1 MKHLGELNTT
11 RFFCGGCGMTAIDD
25 ITDWKCPVCRRLE
38 PPRETERTPLPVLAL
53 FLLGIAIVAC
63 GSWYL
68 SRI

>member
-1 MKHLGELNTT
+1 
-11 RFFCGGCGMTAIDD
+11 MTAIDD

-38 PPRETERTPLPVLAL
+38 PPRETERIPLPVLAL